1 MEWPRL
7 GDISLNEPFRP
18 HKQINMEYIQF
29 IHPYAVSGMEKRT
42 LEMGMEWMEMKEQES
57 GNERK
62 EVKGRKCYK
71 KKRDLTKRNTMKR

>member
-1 MEWPRL
+1 
-7 GDISLNEPFRP
+7 
-18 HKQINMEYIQF
+18 
-29 IHPYAVSGMEKRT
+29 
-42 LEMGMEWMEMKEQES
+42 MKEQES